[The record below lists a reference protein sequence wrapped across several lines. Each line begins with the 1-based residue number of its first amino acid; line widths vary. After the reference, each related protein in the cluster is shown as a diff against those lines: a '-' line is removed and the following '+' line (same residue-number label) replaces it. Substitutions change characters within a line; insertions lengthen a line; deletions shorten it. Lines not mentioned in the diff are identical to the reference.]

1 MIVTGRLSVRDDED
15 IKLLADT
22 VEPLGEKTQKD
33 PRTDAQIARDAQVKL
48 YLRLKREEMSLVQ
61 DVLSAMKGDEPVYIN
76 LPEEN
81 ITLLAPRSM
90 WVRDAQYARTLLLDE
105 IGGENIRLV
114 EKPVSP

>member
-1 MIVTGRLSVRDDED
+1 MTGRLSVRDDED

-90 WVRDAQYARTLLLDE
+90 WVRDARAAMAALWGRIDPDDMKV
-105 IGGENIRLV
+105 V
-114 EKPVSP
+114 EKQ